1 MLYRTQDAPR
11 YILGGERR
19 FYVPLDHTL
28 KVGALDALELMFIGT
43 GVTALSL
50 AVFIYTRI
58 NAKRDAD
65 VRAQEEK
72 GVSFTAAQLRAMGDR
87 APDFR
92 YTL

>member
-1 MLYRTQDAPR
+1 MHRVIYSEVSVAFTSRWIIPSK
-11 YILGGERR
+11 
-19 FYVPLDHTL
+19 F
-28 KVGALDALELMFIGT
+28 GALDALELMFIGV

-65 VRAQEEK
+65 VREQEEK